1 MSADD
6 LERYAVAQER
16 DRALLRASNAE
27 VKALNERIAELQA
40 LTDTLTR
47 VDGITAG
54 GPKWTTPLKKQR
66 RNVGIANLLLS
77 DLHLD
82 EVVRPEE
89 IGGVNAYN
97 RRIAEM
103 RLRATFEKFIVVAK
117 SHIGGVAYDGAV
129 IAMIGDTFSGSIHD
143 ELAQTNEASTP
154 ESLDYWIDPVVAGL
168 RLVADEFG
176 KLHVPSATGNHD
188 RLGKKPVHKGRAR
201 ESWHTLFMRQVRRAL
216 KDDKR
221 ITFDIPE
228 GPETQMRQYGTTFHY
243 THGDQFRG
251 GSGISGI
258 FTPLMLGDMRKRK
271 RQQAIGQ
278 PYDVMCLGHFH
289 QYLPTPWFI
298 VNGSLKGYDEYASNN
313 NFGFE
318 PPRQAFWVTT
328 PENGVTFSAPILPM
342 DREKEGW

>member
-1 MSADD
+1 MTELDEYAQSNDRTAAALRVARADNKYLSERVEQ
-6 LERYAVAQER
+6 LEQ
-16 DRALLRASNAE
+16 LNAM
-27 VKALNERIAELQA
+27 
-40 LTDTLTR
+40 LTQ
-47 VDGITAG
+47 VDGITSGA
-54 GPKWTTPLKKQR
+54 PKWSTPTRKAR

-97 RRIAEM
+97 RRIAEQ
-103 RLRATFEKFIVVAK
+103 RLRACFEKFIVVSK
-117 SHIGGVAYDGAV
+117 NYIGGVAYDGAV
-129 IAMIGDTFSGSIHD
+129 VAMIGDTFSGSIHD
-143 ELAQTNEASTP
+143 ELRETNEASTP
-154 ESLDYWIDPVVAGL
+154 ESLDYWIDHFVAGFT
-168 RLVADEFG
+168 LVADEFG
-176 KLHVPSATGNHD
+176 KLHIPSATGNHD
-188 RLGKKPVHKGRAR
+188 RQGKKPVHKGRAR
-201 ESWHTLFMRQVRRAL
+201 ESWHTLFLRQIRRAL
-216 KDDKR
+216 ANDKR

-318 PPRQAFWVTT
+318 VPKQAFWVTT
-328 PENGVTFSAPILPM
+328 PEQGVTFSAPILPM
-342 DREKEGW
+342 DRAKEGW